1 MNAHFINFPKIE
13 RRGFFSCLPQDGH
26 LKAESLTSFLHS
38 GQLTKA
44 IKHPLNYLLIAIC
57 YKTFLF
63 YRIGL
68 DWQETAPRNA
78 GLVLYGEA

>member
-1 MNAHFINFPKIE
+1 MPILLTSQKLSDE
-13 RRGFFSCLPQDGH
+13 VFSCLPQDGH
-26 LKAESLTSFLHS
+26 LKAESLTFLHS

-68 DWQETAPRNA
+68 IDRNSPA
-78 GLVLYGEA
+78 KCGAILYGEA